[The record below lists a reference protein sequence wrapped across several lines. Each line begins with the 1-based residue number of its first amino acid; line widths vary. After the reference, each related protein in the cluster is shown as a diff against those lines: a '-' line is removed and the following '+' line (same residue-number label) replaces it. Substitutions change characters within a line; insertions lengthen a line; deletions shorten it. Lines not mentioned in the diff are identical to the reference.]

1 MAQFRPQS
9 VFGAILLPWINNP
22 YLAEGKANVILAFQ
36 KKFTT
41 DFLLDM
47 LNFEKKARLILF
59 ERERVCKTIH
69 FLYV

>member
-36 KKFTT
+36 KNFAT
-41 DFLLDM
+41 DFLVDM
-47 LNFEKKARLILF
+47 LNFEKKQDILS
-59 ERERVCKTIH
+59 ERESM
-69 FLYV
+69 